1 MMQMGCVAG
10 ADPRGCFSQRA
21 AQGNQGKRRSRCQGS
36 STERATDGISRLAD
50 RISRSL
56 DQHVL
61 IVVLCMHWLLCCAC
75 TDCCAV
81 QLKIQYQQLNL
92 WLKIRLPSLQW
103 TRIQC
108 WMCRIRQCTLLESI
122 DPSHHRRWHHW
133 RQWITAG
140 HLLQCQIDGL
150 DSCRN

>member
-1 MMQMGCVAG
+1 MRTPEAVSRKEQRKETKAKEEADAKAAALREQQMGSPDLQIGSAG
-10 ADPRGCFSQRA
+10 HWISGRRA
-21 AQGNQGKRRSRCQGS
+21 CIDCCAVH
-36 STERATDGISRLAD
+36 AL
-50 RISRSL
+50 
-56 DQHVL
+56 
-61 IVVLCMHWLLCCAC
+61 VVVLCCAC
-75 TDCCAV
+75 NDCCAV